1 MSIADVL
8 AEADADL
15 ATVRSVVD
23 AAQHALD
30 VAERTQR
37 HGARL
42 AARLRTLVVVAAL
55 GATTLGVALAVR
67 AVLGRRSAV
76 SVAPVVPSE
85 VAGSPSVVDP
95 STNGS
100 PTPPG
105 PS

>member
-1 MSIADVL
+1 MSVADVL

-37 HGARL
+37 TGARL
-42 AARLRTLVVVAAL
+42 ASRWRTLVVVAAL
-55 GATTLGVALAVR
+55 GAVTLGVALAIR
-67 AVLGRRSAV
+67 AVLARRSAA
-76 SVAPVVPSE
+76 SLPPV
-85 VAGSPSVVDP
+85 GSPDGP
-95 STNGS
+95 

-105 PS
+105 TG